1 MSKDKNITISS
12 QQHIRIKKLSTLSLL
27 QQAYDNKKGDN
38 INAIIN
44 KALDLGLP
52 ALVEDRKPDTINSEL
67 EKYTNRI
74 VSAQTKQTQ
83 KIMLQLNKLSIL
95 LSINESIVSTIVQEL
110 EFFMRA
116 NGVII
121 PDELL
126 EDFKN
131 ELPTRFETD
140 KEILI
145 RKLSNI
151 KSTD

>member
-1 MSKDKNITISS
+1 M
-12 QQHIRIKKLSTLSLL
+12 
-27 QQAYDNKKGDN
+27 
-38 INAIIN
+38 
-44 KALDLGLP
+44 P